1 MPNVQLFFALIL
13 AFKIILSS
21 HVSWKYN
28 ALGDELH
35 VAYVPYKPLFL
46 AVEDFLTFRADAFH
60 VV

>member
-46 AVEDFLTFRADAFH
+46 AVEDFLTF
-60 VV
+60 